1 MRSDDSTSRRSVRKT
16 PRGHD
21 GANTFKWGICRNFGM
36 QTALSRQTA
45 LGAESGGTS
54 DRCLPHYPAVTA
66 TGEGRP

>member
-21 GANTFKWGICRNFGM
+21 GANTFKWGICWNFGM
-36 QTALSRQTA
+36 QTAPPRHAA
-45 LGAESGGTS
+45 LGTESGGTH

-66 TGEGRP
+66 TGEGRS

>member
-21 GANTFKWGICRNFGM
+21 GANTFKWGICWNFGM
-36 QTALSRQTA
+36 QTTLPQHTV
-45 LGAESGGTS
+45 LGAESGDTS
-54 DRCLPHYPAVTA
+54 DRCLPHHPAVTA